1 MNDEITMPEAATETP
16 KVMEKVFN
24 ILKRELS
31 AEEYLI
37 YLQTITPKIGDATA
51 ELKDITKKMS
61 LEYVIRRAKKME
73 KTSKA

>member
-1 MNDEITMPEAATETP
+1 MSEAAAAESP

-37 YLQTITPKIGDATA
+37 YLQAITPRIGDATA
-51 ELKDITKKMS
+51 QLRDITKKMS
-61 LEYVIRRAKKME
+61 LEDVLRRAKKME
-73 KTSKA
+73 KTIKA